1 MRSIRRRARRWAG
14 LLAVTLL
21 AGACGAEKDV
31 SEREPTPKPRPE
43 PGQSYLS
50 LGKSLLAM
58 NEPALAMR
66 AFTASMSTEGVTPEA
81 MTGAGIAAR
90 RQGLL
95 TAARRYLEEARSL
108 APRSPAVHNNLGV
121 VLLELKEYH
130 AARAAFRTAVELSG
144 DENEAARE
152 NLARA
157 EAAISGQAPPTD
169 DAGRPR
175 VVRLGTDRFQIVEAA
190 APETEAE

>member
-1 MRSIRRRARRWAG
+1 MRSTRRCVRRWAG

-21 AGACGAEKDV
+21 AGACGAQKGMF
-31 SEREPTPKPRPE
+31 EREPAPQLRPE

-50 LGKSLLAM
+50 LGKSLLVTD
-58 NEPALAMR
+58 EPALAMR
-66 AFTASMSTEGVTPEA
+66 AFTASMSAEGVTPEA

-108 APRSPAVHNNLGV
+108 APRSATVHNNLGV
-121 VLLELKEYH
+121 VLFELEDYH

-144 DENEAARE
+144 EENEAARE

-157 EAAISGQAPPTD
+157 EAAVTRQVPQADEPG
-169 DAGRPR
+169 APR
-175 VVRLGTDRFQIVEAA
+175 VVRLGTDRFRIVEAA
-190 APETEAE
+190 VPETEAE

>member
-1 MRSIRRRARRWAG
+1 MKSTRRRACQWAG

-21 AGACGAEKDV
+21 AGACGAQEDV
-31 SEREPTPKPRPE
+31 FERGPTPQVRPE
-43 PGQSYLS
+43 PAQSYLS
-50 LGKSLLAM
+50 LGKSLLAT

-130 AARAAFRTAVELSG
+130 AARAAFRTAVELSAE
-144 DENEAARE
+144 ENDAALE

-157 EAAISGQAPPTD
+157 EAAISRQAPPTD
-169 DAGRPR
+169 EAGTPR
-175 VVRLGTDRFQIVEAA
+175 VVRLGTDRFQIVEAGV
-190 APETEAE
+190 PETEAE